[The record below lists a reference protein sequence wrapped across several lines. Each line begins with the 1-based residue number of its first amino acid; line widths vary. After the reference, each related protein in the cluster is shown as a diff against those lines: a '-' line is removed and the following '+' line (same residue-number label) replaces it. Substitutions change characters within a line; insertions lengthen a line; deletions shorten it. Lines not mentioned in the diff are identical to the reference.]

1 MNPHNIDPRSEEQ
14 LEEQKALMRKAMM
27 EAFNS
32 IYKKPSVGYLV
43 LTLPIAVF
51 LFFVTRIM
59 MTLRFVGSVLFTWMV
74 KQSNM
79 AIIICLIAWI
89 AFLNGLLN
97 LAKYIMS

>member
-14 LEEQKALMRKAMM
+14 LEEQKAMM

-59 MTLRFVGSVLFTWMV
+59 MTLRFVGSVLFTWTV
-74 KQSNM
+74 KQSIL
-79 AIIICLIAWI
+79 AIIICLIAWV